1 MNKLNISIREAQRFI
16 DRARVYQDGLPILEK
31 NAIVQGPVEIVVYE
45 PSSRGLTPLFEEDD
59 FALFNKPSNVL
70 VHPTSRQCD
79 YSLLDEILHLFGP
92 NAHIVHRLDRETS
105 GLIMVAK
112 NKESEVILKQLFE
125 KRKVQ
130 KSYLALVRGELING
144 MDIDAPL
151 LNNQSYGNLKQ
162 RMLID
167 ENGKPSS
174 TQIVPLKFW
183 PEYNISLVEA
193 FPHTG
198 RQHQIRA
205 HLFHVKHPI
214 LGDPIYGVPLK
225 ISEAYLD
232 GNLSHEERILHMGAQ
247 RLMLHAHT
255 LSFTFKEKNYYFRS
269 GVGNLFYP
277 DGGML

>member
-1 MNKLNISIREAQRFI
+1 MRESQRLI

-31 NAIVQGPVEIVVYE
+31 NAIIKGPIEIVVYE
-45 PSSRGLTPLFEEDD
+45 PCSRGLEPLFEEDD

-79 YSLLDEILHLFGP
+79 YSLLDEILHHFGP

-112 NKESEVILKQLFE
+112 NRDAEVILKQLFE
-125 KRKVQ
+125 KRKV
-130 KSYLALVRGELING
+130 KKTYLALVRGKLIEKI
-144 MDIDAPL
+144 DIDAPL

-162 RMLID
+162 RMIID
-167 ENGKPSS
+167 DNGKPSR
-174 TQIVPLKFW
+174 TVIVPQRYW
-183 PEYNISLVEA
+183 PKYDISLVEA
-193 FPHTG
+193 SPYTG

-214 LGDPIYGVPLK
+214 LGDPIYGVPLEV
-225 ISEAYLD
+225 SEAYLD
-232 GNLSHEERILHMGAQ
+232 GVLSHDERIMQMGAT

-255 LSFTFKEKNYYFRS
+255 LSFEYKDKKYRFRS
-269 GVGNLFYP
+269 GVGSLFDP
-277 DGGML
+277 EKVKP